1 MTIDRFRIEMTTI
14 NFDRCDAM
22 IISIGN
28 MELHNERLD
37 SSKFLIA
44 FQQTI
49 RIINIRMKE
58 ERGNLIPIFLLPVIP
73 TPLLNL
79 DNDAHYQRYLHI
91 TNIMSQ
97 IQQEYDNIMYLTS
110 HKKKFLELRSID
122 SGELVLSEKKRPII
136 RKNAFFRHKESGR
149 AEIKGERIIPWI
161 CEWFHKE
168 IQPTVQ
174 PQTTEL
180 K

>member
-1 MTIDRFRIEMTTI
+1 MTIDRFHIEMTTI
-14 NFDRCDAM
+14 NFDGCDAM
-22 IISIGN
+22 VISIGN

-37 SSKFLIA
+37 SNKFLIT

-49 RIINIRMKE
+49 RIINIRTKE
-58 ERGNLIPIFLLPVIP
+58 ERKNLIPIFLLPVIP
-73 TPLLNL
+73 TPLLDL

-97 IQQEYDNIMYLTS
+97 MQQEYDNVIYLTS
-110 HKKKFLELRSID
+110 HKRKFFELRSID
-122 SGELVLSEKKRPII
+122 SGELVLSDKKRTII
-136 RKNAFFRHKESGR
+136 RRKTVVRHKDSGR

-168 IQPTVQ
+168 VRPTVQ